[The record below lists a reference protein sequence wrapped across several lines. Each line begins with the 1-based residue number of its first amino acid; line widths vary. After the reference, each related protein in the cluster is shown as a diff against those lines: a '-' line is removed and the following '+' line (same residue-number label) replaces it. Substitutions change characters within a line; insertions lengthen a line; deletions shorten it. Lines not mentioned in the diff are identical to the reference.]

1 MRTVAVQGALQDC
14 VKLIGA
20 GKAADAVANLQALA
34 DDNPDD
40 ADVHHYLG
48 LALHLSGRSADG
60 IAVLQKAAELEPDNA
75 AIRQNMVLPFLATG
89 DVDAA
94 IAAGERSVA
103 LAPRS
108 LGARVNFVLALTR
121 GGDWQK
127 AAAACEE
134 ALSAFPDNPALL
146 TQMGHILLQ
155 LDRSVEAEQ
164 HLRRALVLRPEEHEA
179 SYNLGVLLQ
188 RQGRNDEAVEHYRQT
203 LSADPRHLGAIIN
216 GAVCLRNLGRVTEAL
231 AALEGAPLNPEAFPA
246 LAYNIA
252 WTKLLLG
259 RWSEAWPDYEK
270 RVAVLPQ
277 PTRATVSEAPLWR
290 GEDLTAKTIVVVHEQ
305 GLGDTIQFIRL
316 LPLIGER
323 AENVIFV
330 CQPQLHALLKT
341 FPAFR
346 DNHERFQLIAD
357 GAAALPTHD
366 YQVLLMSLPG
376 LLGLQPDQPNGGF
389 PYLSAEPERKDK
401 WAAFPG
407 RPEGT
412 ARPLRIGLS
421 WQGNPNAATER
432 GRSVPLE
439 QFAAL
444 GALGEAVEFISLQK
458 GPGADLPVPDGLRLL
473 KPGPDFDVGPDAFLD
488 TAGLIASLD
497 IVITSDTAI
506 AHLAGAVGRP
516 VWLLLMAAPDWRWGL
531 SGELTAWYPTMR
543 LFRQETQGDW
553 AGVLARV
560 AADLKALA
568 EAPQPI
574 DPGTVA
580 LEQAIAV
587 NRRGDF
593 AGAARL
599 YRHLMARRGRSAQL
613 LNLTAMAD
621 LEAGGRSRETALAC
635 LPLALQS
642 LALAPAVTDFWSNL
656 SIALDS
662 AGFHRDSERAL
673 IFALKVDPAHI
684 PSHLSLVR
692 REIAAGHPD
701 GALSRAKALLS
712 HHPDN
717 LAVLSAYANACTAI
731 ERPEE
736 AERALAKACR
746 LAPKDSKLLVQW
758 GAALL
763 ALDRADEAARAWER
777 AIIADPA
784 NSDAWNNLG
793 VHERN
798 HGESDVAVWFQ
809 RQAVAAKPGNAEAWS
824 NLGVSEMDAGHEEE
838 AISCFRRAI
847 DIRPGYPDPKM
858 ALGMALMNSGDLAEG
873 LPLYEERLN
882 VGVLGLGATRPKLAE
897 WTGEDPAGK
906 SFLLLAEQGFGDAFQ
921 FVRYAAV
928 LKERGAAKVF
938 VGCRGKIAAL
948 MAGAKG
954 VDGVVREG
962 DRFPATDYYAF
973 MMSLPLRCGTR
984 VETIPSYPSYL
995 TADDERQT
1003 RWAEWLNEK
1012 PGFRVG
1018 IVWQGNPDPKVDR
1031 GRSFSLA
1038 TLEPLAEVPGVR
1050 LIALQK
1056 GPGEEQIAALAG
1068 RFAVDQPPKDFDSG
1082 PDGFADTAAMM
1093 MNLDLI
1099 VTSDTATAHLAGA
1112 LGKPVWI
1119 LLKAK
1124 AEWRFLRGRSDS
1136 PWYPSARLFRQ
1147 VAGETPASPFVGAVG
1162 RLAAEL
1168 EKLVRGDRSV
1178 LFRAQAEPEATA
1190 PAASEREQFAAAIRA
1205 HVAGKTT
1212 VARKG
1217 YAALLSKPRT
1227 EPEALHM
1234 LGAMALETQNFARAH
1249 LFFLKAQEK
1258 GLKTREFRTNF
1269 AIALRNLGMVAEAEA
1284 MLRGCLAEKETA
1296 EAQMTLGNL
1305 LRDDGRFAEAITAYE
1320 RAIILRP
1327 EISKSHRG
1335 LANALKDV
1343 GRTDAAID
1351 AFNKALAL
1359 APGDTETLIDRA
1371 HAYLQK
1377 GNLPAGFK
1385 DYEHRFFGL
1394 EMKDRKL
1401 AIPRWRGE
1409 PAGDK
1414 VLFVHGEQG
1423 FGDQIQFARFVV
1435 QACGMAGRV
1444 ILELREPLIPL
1455 FKALP
1460 GTETMT
1466 IIRQGIDPVPSADF
1480 EIPML
1485 SLPLVFGTTLET
1497 LPPPVPFAVDGHAVE
1512 RWRAAFGGK
1521 GKFRVGLV
1529 WQGNP
1534 NARADNG
1541 RSPPLK
1547 SLAPL
1552 FELPDM
1558 HFVALQ
1564 FRDGLDQ
1571 LRDVAF
1577 ADRIEAPGETLGDFA
1592 STAAAMQAL
1601 DLVISSCTSS
1611 LHLAATQGL
1620 PSFGLLKYNAD
1631 WRWMRDRSDSPWYPK
1646 LRLIRQPK
1654 MGDWASV
1661 AEKAATALKSF
1672 AEWRR

>member
-1 MRTVAVQGALQDC
+1 MAVQGALQDC

-34 DDNPDD
+34 EDHPDD

-48 LALHLSGRSADG
+48 LALHLSGRSAEG
-60 IAVLQKAAELEPDNA
+60 IAVLKKAAELEPDNA
-75 AIRQNMVLPFLATG
+75 AIHQNMVLPFLATG
-89 DVDAA
+89 DVQQA

-108 LGARVNFVLALTR
+108 LGARVNFILALTR

-127 AAAACEE
+127 AAVACEE
-134 ALSAFPDNPALL
+134 ALSAFADNPTLL

-155 LDRSVEAEQ
+155 LDRREEAEE
-164 HLRRALVLRPEEHEA
+164 HLRRALAIRPEEHEA

-188 RQGRNDEAVEHYRQT
+188 RQGNDGEAVEYYRRT
-203 LSADPRHLGAIIN
+203 LDSDPRHQGAIIN
-216 GAVCLRNLGRVTEAL
+216 RAVCLRNLGRVTDAL
-231 AALEGAPLNPEAFPA
+231 TALESAPLKPEDFPA

-259 RWSEAWPDYEK
+259 RWSEAWADYEK
-270 RVAVLPQ
+270 RVGVLPQ
-277 PTRATVSEAPLWR
+277 PARATVSDAPLWR
-290 GEDLTAKTIVVVHEQ
+290 GEDLTGKTVVVLHEQ
-305 GLGDTIQFIRL
+305 GLGDTIQFVRL
-316 LPLIGER
+316 LPLIGEK
-323 AENVIFV
+323 AEKVIFV

-346 DNHERFQLIAD
+346 DNSERFELVAD
-357 GAAALPTHD
+357 GEAPLPTHD
-366 YQVLLMSLPG
+366 YHKLLMSLPG

-401 WAAFPG
+401 WAAFPD

-439 QFAAL
+439 VFATL
-444 GALGEAVEFISLQK
+444 GALGDGVEFISLQK
-458 GPGADLPVPDGLRLL
+458 GPGADQPAPDGLNLL
-473 KPGPDFDVGPDAFLD
+473 KPGPDFDAGSDAFLD

-497 IVITSDTAI
+497 LVITSDTAV
-506 AHLAGAVGRP
+506 AHLAGAMGRP

-543 LFRQETQGDW
+543 LFRQPEQGDW
-553 AGVLARV
+553 AGVMARV
-560 AADLKALA
+560 ATELKGLVD
-568 EAPQPI
+568 APQPI
-574 DPGTVA
+574 DPDPGTIA

-593 AGAARL
+593 TGAAKL
-599 YRHLMARRGRSAQL
+599 YRHMMARRGRSAQL
-613 LNLTAMAD
+613 LNLTAMAE
-621 LEAGGRSRETALAC
+621 LEAGGRAREAALAC
-635 LPLALQS
+635 LPLALHS

-673 IFALKVDPAHI
+673 IVALKVDPAHI

-731 ERPEE
+731 DRPEE

-746 LAPKDSKLLVQW
+746 LAPADSKLLVQW

-763 ALDRADEAARAWER
+763 ALGRSDEAARAWER

-793 VHERN
+793 VQERS
-798 HGESDVAVWFQ
+798 HGEPDIAVWFQ
-809 RQAVAAKPGNAEAWS
+809 RQAVAARPGNAEAWS
-824 NLGVSEMDAGHEEE
+824 NLGVSEMDAGREEE
-838 AISCFRRAI
+838 AIACFRKAI
-847 DIRPGYPDPKM
+847 ELRPAYADPKM
-858 ALGMALMNSGDLAEG
+858 ALGMALMNNGDLAAG

-882 VGVLGLGATRPKLAE
+882 VGALGLGATRPKLDE
-897 WTGEDPAGK
+897 WKGEDPAGK

-973 MMSLPLRCGTR
+973 MMSLPMLCGTR
-984 VETIPSYPSYL
+984 VESIPSYPSYL
-995 TADDERQT
+995 TANDERQT
-1003 RWAEWLNEK
+1003 RWAEWLNRK

-1031 GRSFSLA
+1031 GRSFPLS
-1038 TLEPLAEVPGVR
+1038 TLEPLAAIPGVR

-1056 GPGEEQIAALAG
+1056 GPGEEQIAALSG
-1068 RFAVDQPPKDFDSG
+1068 RFAIDQPPEDFDSG
-1082 PDGFADTAAMM
+1082 PDAFADTAAMM

-1147 VAGETPASPFVGAVG
+1147 VAGETPGSPFAGAVG
-1162 RLAAEL
+1162 RLAREL

-1178 LFRAQAEPEATA
+1178 LFRTHVEPEAPPA
-1190 PAASEREQFAAAIRA
+1190 PTSEREQFAAAIRA
-1205 HVAGKTT
+1205 HVAGKTE

-1217 YAALLSKPRT
+1217 YAGLLSKPKT

-1269 AIALRNLGMVAEAEA
+1269 AIALRNLGKVAEAEA

-1305 LRDDGRFAEAITAYE
+1305 LRDDGRFSEAIAAYE

-1343 GRTDAAID
+1343 GRTDEAID

-1409 PAGDK
+1409 PIGDK

-1435 QACGMAGRV
+1435 QAATMAGHV
-1444 ILELREPLIPL
+1444 VLELRDPLIPL
-1455 FKALP
+1455 FRALP
-1460 GTETMT
+1460 GTENV
-1466 IIRQGIDPVPSADF
+1466 IITRQGIDPVPIADF

-1497 LPPPVPFAVDGHAVE
+1497 LPRPVPFAVDQAAVE
-1512 RWRAAFGGK
+1512 TWRATFGGK

-1552 FELPDM
+1552 FDLPDM

-1571 LRDVAF
+1571 LRDVPF
-1577 ADRIEAPGETLGDFA
+1577 ADRIEVPGEALGDFA

-1620 PSFGLLKYNAD
+1620 PTFGLLKYNSD

-1654 MGDWASV
+1654 MGDWDSV